1 MRLGGFLSFLFHL
14 AIALLILFGLPDLFK
29 AEEIQAPVA
38 VQLATLAD
46 ITAAPKPQPVPAP
59 LLKQET
65 PPPPA
70 PAPPVPATPPAPEPP
85 QPAEQTPPP
94 PEPAP
99 PPPPQPTPPA
109 PQPVETPPEP
119 VPIPEQQPTPPP
131 PQEAKL
137 EAPPPPMLRPPVP
150 PDKPKPKPAQQQ
162 SQDFNSL
169 LKNVLKTTPSTQPQ
183 PNQPPQPQPQPD
195 QSASAIS
202 GPQLT
207 SSEKDALASQMRG
220 CWYID
225 PGAEGA
231 GQMTVDVHVVL
242 APDGTVKSVQADGG
256 TRMLT
261 DPVYRSFV
269 EATVRAVW
277 KCNPLHVPL
286 DKYDAWKELL
296 LHFDPSGMIG

>member
-1 MRLGGFLSFLFHL
+1 MRLGGFLSFIFHL

-29 AEEIQAPVA
+29 QEEIQAPVA

-46 ITAAPKPQPVPAP
+46 ITATPKPQPTPAP
-59 LLKQET
+59 APQVKQET

-85 QPAEQTPPP
+85 QPVEQTPPP
-94 PEPAP
+94 PEPTP
-99 PPPPQPTPPA
+99 PPPTPPA
-109 PQPVETPPEP
+109 PQQPAEQTPPEP

-137 EAPPPPMLRPPVP
+137 EAPPPPLLRPPVP

-162 SQDFNSL
+162 TQDFNSL

-183 PNQPPQPQPQPD
+183 PDQPPQPQPD

-207 SSEKDALASQMRG
+207 TSEKDAVASQMRG
-220 CWYID
+220 CWYFD
-225 PGAEGA
+225 AGAQGV
-231 GQMTVDVHVVL
+231 GQMTVDIHVVL

>member
-14 AIALLILFGLPDLFK
+14 AILLLILFGLPDLFK
-29 AEEIQAPVA
+29 PEEIQAPVA

-46 ITAAPKPQPVPAP
+46 ISAQPKPQPTPTPQV
-59 LLKQET
+59 KQET

-85 QPAEQTPPP
+85 QPAEQTPPDTTPPPP

-99 PPPPQPTPPA
+99 PVPQQPA
-109 PQPVETPPEP
+109 EQTPPEP

-137 EAPPPPMLRPPVP
+137 EAPPPPLLRPPVP

-162 SQDFNSL
+162 TQDFNSL
-169 LKNVLKTTPSTQPQ
+169 LKNVEKLKTTDQQQPQ
-183 PNQPPQPQPQPD
+183 PDQPPQPQPD
-195 QSASAIS
+195 QSASTLSA
-202 GPQLT
+202 PQLT
-207 SSEKDALASQMRG
+207 SSETDAVRSQMVN
-220 CWYID
+220 CWFFD
-225 PGAEGA
+225 AGAKGIN
-231 GQMTVDVHVVL
+231 QMTVDVHVSL
-242 APDGTVKSVQADGG
+242 APDGTVKAVQADGG
-256 TRMLT
+256 TRMAL

-277 KCNPLHVPL
+277 KCSPLHVPL
-286 DKYDAWKELL
+286 NKYDAWKDLL